1 MSQILEDLRSR
12 GEYALDESVF
22 PLSVKLKVPQQAA
35 VEAVMKLV
43 GNKSD
48 AVRLLI
54 DLGWEAI
61 ENDGVFNDVI
71 QFKAEAED
79 VLSEIE

>member
-12 GEYALDESVF
+12 GEYALDERVF